1 MNKIL
6 VFTLFFLNL
15 SVFSQNTKRD
25 SIAIQKII
33 NKYSPKKEIQKVIT
47 ISDSDEVNLIRD
59 YIVKKNIEKA
69 KIDENSNIISNSRIG
84 KRYSNGDKSVI
95 SEIERLAD
103 KFTGEDYT
111 KTDKFYKL
119 NTTSFFNEPYKTMS
133 PFDRKKIF
141 DVLFHWNRRKNFIMF
156 LKMCDYIGIVPK

>member
-95 SEIERLAD
+95 SELA
-103 KFTGEDYT
+103 
-111 KTDKFYKL
+111 
-119 NTTSFFNEPYKTMS
+119 NTIAQNN
-133 PFDRKKIF
+133 DWKI
-141 DVLFHWNRRKNFIMF
+141 VT
-156 LKMCDYIGIVPK
+156 